1 MSRRFVVTGASGFIG
16 RRLCEG
22 LREHGPVVALLREPA
37 QEGPWDEVIVADIAQ
52 GEIPSAAFAGADV
65 VFHLAGRAHAVSERR
80 GDTDLY
86 TRVNVIGTQRVI
98 ECARVSRVHRFV
110 FASSVKAIRE
120 DDDDETLSPYGQ
132 SKREAEDIV
141 LNSGIAEA
149 VVLRLS
155 LVYGPGVEGNLG
167 GMLRA
172 IRSYRFPPPPP
183 LPNRRAMVHVD
194 DVVRAMIAAGE
205 SAGAVGKRI
214 VIGDGVEYST
224 RDIYDAMNRA
234 LDRPAPTWSLP
245 LAGWRAL
252 AAAGDAMGAVLHRR
266 APFDSDAYRKLFGSA
281 WYDPGDMRSCLGVVP
296 RLTLEDALPGMVAG
310 R

>member
-16 RRLCEG
+16 RRLCEA
-22 LREHGPVVALLREPA
+22 LREHGHVVALLRDA
-37 QEGPWDEVIVADIAQ
+37 SQEGPWDEVVTADLARD
-52 GEIPSAAFAGADV
+52 EIPAGAFSGADV
-65 VFHLAGRAHAVSERR
+65 VFHLAGRAHAVAERTA
-80 GDTDLY
+80 DISLY
-86 TRVNVIGTQRVI
+86 QRVNVDGTRRVA
-98 ECARVSRVHRFV
+98 EAARAAGARVV

-120 DDDDETLSPYGQ
+120 DDGDDTLSPYGT
-132 SKREAEDIV
+132 SKLAGEDIV
-141 LNSGIAEA
+141 LNSGIDA
-149 VVLRLS
+149 VVLRLA

-194 DVVRAMIAAGE
+194 DVVRAMLAAGE
-205 SAGAVGKRI
+205 SANAVGKRI

-224 RDIYDAMNRA
+224 RDIYDAMNHA
-234 LDRPAPTWSLP
+234 LDRPAPTWSMP
-245 LAGWRAL
+245 LALWRAL
-252 AAAGDAMGAVLHRR
+252 ARAGDTLGALTHRR

-281 WYDPGDMRSCLGVVP
+281 WYEPGDMRSDLGVVP
-296 RLTLEDALPGMVAG
+296 ELTLEDALPAMVAA

>member
-16 RRLCEG
+16 RRLCEA
-22 LREHGPVVALLREPA
+22 LREHGPVVAVLRDPN

-52 GEIPSAAFAGADV
+52 DEIPSDSFAGAGV
-65 VFHLAGRAHAVSERR
+65 VFHLAGRAHAVAERTA
-80 GDTDLY
+80 DVSLY
-86 TRVNVIGTQRVI
+86 RCVNVDGTRKVA
-98 ECARVSRVHRFV
+98 EAARAAGARLV

-120 DDDDETLSPYGQ
+120 DDADETLSPYGQ
-132 SKREAEDIV
+132 SKRDAEDIV
-141 LNSGIAEA
+141 LNSGIVEA

-172 IRSYRFPPPPP
+172 IRSHRFPPPPP

-224 RDIYDAMNRA
+224 RDIYDAMNHA
-234 LDRPAPTWSLP
+234 LDRPTPTWSLP

-252 AAAGDAMGAVLHRR
+252 AAAGDLVGAVRNRR

-281 WYDPGDMRSCLGVVP
+281 WYEPGDMRSDLGVVP
-296 RLTLEDALPGMVAG
+296 RLTLEDALPGMVAA

>member
-1 MSRRFVVTGASGFIG
+1 MNKRFVVTGASGFIG
-16 RRLCEG
+16 RRLCQ
-22 LREHGPVVALLREPA
+22 RIHGRVVAVLRDPSR
-37 QEGPWDEVIVADIAQ
+37 EGPWNEVVIADI
-52 GEIPSAAFAGADV
+52 GRDTIPEKAFAGADV
-65 VFHLAGRAHAVSERR
+65 VFHLAGRAHAVTERKS
-80 GDTDLY
+80 DVDEY
-86 TRVNVIGTQRVI
+86 TRVNVEGTRRVVD
-98 ECARVSRVHRFV
+98 CARVSGVRRIV

-120 DDDDETLSPYGQ
+120 DDDDEGLSPYGQ
-132 SKREAEDIV
+132 SKRDAEDIV
-141 LNSGIAEA
+141 LDSGIDA

-194 DVVRAMIAAGE
+194 DVVRAMLAAGE
-205 SAGAVGKRI
+205 SANAVGKRV

-224 RDIYDAMNRA
+224 RDIYDAVNHA

-245 LAGWRAL
+245 LPLWRAL
-252 AAAGDAMGAVLHRR
+252 ARAGDALGAVTHRR
-266 APFDSDAYRKLFGSA
+266 APFDSEAYRKLFGSA
-281 WYDPGDMRSCLGVVP
+281 WYEPGDMRADLGVVP
-296 RLTLEDALPGMVAG
+296 ELTLEDALHAMVAP